1 MTEKSHHH
9 FLLAVPKDDVPRG
22 VEPEAKLPALCLPQ
36 QIHAQ
41 LIQTLERTLGNNDFQ
56 QKAEITMYPNPTSD
70 FITLNNL
77 ESSNYNVTIFDVSG
91 KAVQSNKNCNVSDSG
106 TLTVPVSGLSK
117 GIYMVN
123 IATGNSSWTKQLI
136 VN

>member
-1 MTEKSHHH
+1 MHAIIVLIDQESGEIVNAKSV
-9 FLLAVPKDDVPRG
+9 LLSS
-22 VEPEAKLPALCLPQ
+22 L
-36 QIHAQ
+36 
-41 LIQTLERTLGNNDFQ
+41 TLGNNDFQ

-77 ESSNYNVTIFDVSG
+77 ESSNYNVTIFDISG